1 MIFATV
7 FIQAPIY
14 HSVLDD
20 SVLTV
25 KEVVG
30 TFYQEKS
37 SRRFVGSSS
46 ALTAPCTHS
55 TQLLSWGRTFI
66 LIVSM
71 SCNVLKLQIH
81 ENIKVVQMVH
91 IEN

>member
-25 KEVVG
+25 KEVVVG
-30 TFYQEKS
+30 AFHQEKS
-37 SRRFVGSSS
+37 SRRFVRSSS
-46 ALTAPCTHS
+46 ALTAPTA
-55 TQLLSWGRTFI
+55 L
-66 LIVSM
+66 
-71 SCNVLKLQIH
+71 NY
-81 ENIKVVQMVH
+81 
-91 IEN
+91 

>member
-30 TFYQEKS
+30 TFHQEKS
-37 SRRFVGSSS
+37 SRWFVRSSS
-46 ALTAPCTHS
+46 ACTHCTHS

-66 LIVSM
+66 LIVNV

-81 ENIKVVQMVH
+81 ENIKVVQLVH